1 MPVSSA
7 AECDNCCTLT
17 AEGAVL
23 ISDVAYAE
31 PGFLQDCVDSFH
43 SVFEARMWALTH
55 CYWHLC
61 AVLFLCYL
69 FLQDPHD
76 KGFQV
81 TSLIGILKAEQAI
94 HALRLVSRSCGFM
107 NHDAIL

>member
-17 AEGAVL
+17 AEDAVL

-43 SVFEARMWALTH
+43 SVFETRTRMWALTH

-81 TSLIGILKAEQAI
+81 TSLME
-94 HALRLVSRSCGFM
+94 S
-107 NHDAIL
+107 